1 MLCIKQNKK
10 NMIRDYRNIMQRVK
24 YWFIDMTNN
33 KKQEY
38 SNIDNVNCCFFW
50 KRKTENFIQSE
61 DN

>member
-24 YWFIDMTNN
+24 YRFIDMTNN

-38 SNIDNVNCCFFW
+38 SNIDNVNCCFV
-50 KRKTENFIQSE
+50 
-61 DN
+61 